1 MGGGKMKDIVIDN
14 FTFGYPDKP
23 LFKNFSFVIK
33 SGKINVILGA
43 SGVGKTTLLNA
54 ITGLINYEG
63 KISGVPDKISYIFQ
77 NDRLID
83 TISVYKNLDLVLK
96 NDYKDKSTRRKLIDE
111 MLETLEISD
120 VLKRLPT
127 EISGG
132 QAQRVQI
139 ARAFLYPSDLMIID
153 EPFKGLD
160 VALKTRLI
168 NKFLELWKKDGRT
181 IIMVTHDVYEA
192 LLMGDYVSIISG
204 NPVECVYK
212 TEIAQ
217 DKSSR
222 RLTDP
227 YLTKFRDEIIEKII

>member
-1 MGGGKMKDIVIDN
+1 MNDIVIDN

-23 LFKNFSFVIK
+23 LFKNFSFDVK
-33 SGKINVILGA
+33 AGKINVILGA

-83 TISVYKNLDLVLK
+83 AVSVYKNLDLVLK
-96 NDYKDKSTRRKLIDE
+96 NDYKDKKTRRKLIDE
-111 MLETLEISD
+111 TLETLEISD
-120 VLKRLPT
+120 VGKRLPT

-153 EPFKGLD
+153 EPLLTTF
-160 VALKTRLI
+160 TRL
-168 NKFLELWKKDGRT
+168 F
-181 IIMVTHDVYEA
+181 
-192 LLMGDYVSIISG
+192 
-204 NPVECVYK
+204 
-212 TEIAQ
+212 
-217 DKSSR
+217 
-222 RLTDP
+222 
-227 YLTKFRDEIIEKII
+227 

>member
-23 LFKNFSFVIK
+23 LFKNFSFDVK
-33 SGKINVILGA
+33 AGKINVILGA

-63 KISGVPDKISYIFQ
+63 KISGVPGKISYIFQ

-83 TISVYKNLDLVLK
+83 AVSVYKNLDLVLK
-96 NDYKDKSTRRKLIDE
+96 NDYKDKKTRRKLIDE
-111 MLETLEISD
+111 TLETLEISD
-120 VLKRLPT
+120 VGKRLPT

-168 NKFLELWKKDGRT
+168 NKFLDLWKIDGRT

-222 RLTDP
+222 KLTDP
-227 YLTKFRDEIIEKII
+227 GLTKFRDEIIEKII